1 MMNNGLSL
9 KIYSRN
15 LPNTI
20 HIQIY
25 TTEIYTS
32 AAKKKKKS
40 FDLYFL
46 EARMSSSIF
55 ENYRKWDNKIL
66 CSVCGSKSWSILQQ

>member
-15 LPNTI
+15 LLNTI

-32 AAKKKKKS
+32 AAKKKKS

-55 ENYRKWDNKIL
+55 EKYRKWDNKIL
-66 CSVCGSKSWSILQQ
+66 CSVCGSKSRSILQQ